1 MLKISINPHWALEAN
16 GEAAQP
22 LSRTLT
28 LLAAIKEEGNLFRGA
43 RRIGMSYR
51 HAWGTIREAGRV
63 FGAPLLEMSRGRG
76 AVLTPLGEKLLWADR
91 RVWARL
97 APILDSLASELE
109 AEIERAVSDVPVLRI
124 HASHGFAIELL
135 RDILVTKNVSVDLK
149 YRASMEA
156 LASFAGS
163 DCDIAGFHVPE
174 GDFQRAVLQFYFKWL
189 QPERHTL
196 INLATRRQGLM
207 VAHGNSGK
215 IVSLADLTR
224 PGVRFVNRQFGS
236 GTRILLDLLLKR
248 AGIDSRGICGYD
260 TGEFTHSAVAAYIAS
275 GLADAGFG
283 VETAARRF
291 KLEFIPVA
299 TERYFLICDDDSLTS
314 PLVTRIL
321 EILTSG
327 AFRAA
332 AGKLAGVDVTYSG
345 TVMRVHDAF
354 PELTKRDKASRATP
368 HMRKRPAP
376 QR

>member
-1 MLKISINPHWALEAN
+1 MLKISINPRWSLGATDDET
-16 GEAAQP
+16 AQP
-22 LSRTLT
+22 LGRTLA
-28 LLAAIKEEGNLFRGA
+28 LLAAIKEEGNLLRGA
-43 RRIGMSYR
+43 RKIGMSYR

-97 APILDSLASELE
+97 APVLDSIASELE
-109 AEIERAVSDVPVLRI
+109 AEIERVVSDLPVLRV

-135 RDILVTKNVSVDLK
+135 RDLLVRRDVPVDLK

-174 GDFQRAVLQFYFKWL
+174 GDLQQAVLPFYSKWL
-189 QPERHTL
+189 RPESHTL
-196 INLATRRQGLM
+196 INLATRRQGIML
-207 VAHGNSGK
+207 ARGNPGN
-215 IVSLADLTR
+215 IVSLADLAR

-248 AGIDSRGICGYD
+248 ANVDSGAISGYD
-260 TGEFTHSAVAAYIAS
+260 TGEFTHSGVAAYIAS

-291 KLEFIPVA
+291 KLDFIPVA
-299 TERYFLICDDDSLTS
+299 SERYFLICDDESLAS
-314 PLVTRIL
+314 PVITRIL
-321 EILTSG
+321 ETMTSG

-332 AGKLAGVDVTYSG
+332 AGKLVGVDATYAG
-345 TVMRVHDAF
+345 TVLRVDDAF
-354 PELTKRDKASRATP
+354 PELRKRAAGTTKREARMKVR
-368 HMRKRPAP
+368 
-376 QR
+376 

>member
-1 MLKISINPHWALEAN
+1 
-16 GEAAQP
+16 
-22 LSRTLT
+22 
-28 LLAAIKEEGNLFRGA
+28 
-43 RRIGMSYR
+43 
-51 HAWGTIREAGRV
+51 
-63 FGAPLLEMSRGRG
+63 
-76 AVLTPLGEKLLWADR
+76 
-91 RVWARL
+91 
-97 APILDSLASELE
+97 
-109 AEIERAVSDVPVLRI
+109 
-124 HASHGFAIELL
+124 
-135 RDILVTKNVSVDLK
+135 
-149 YRASMEA
+149 
-156 LASFAGS
+156 
-163 DCDIAGFHVPE
+163 
-174 GDFQRAVLQFYFKWL
+174 VLQFYSKWL

-207 VAHGNSGK
+207 VAHGNPGK
-215 IVSLADLTR
+215 IVSFADLTR

-248 AGIDSRGICGYD
+248 AGVDSRAICGYD

-332 AGKLAGVDVTYSG
+332 AGKLVGVDVTYSG
-345 TVMRVHDAF
+345 TVMRIHDAF
-354 PELTKRDKASRATP
+354 PELAERRDKVPAGRARA
-368 HMRKRPAP
+368 RKRPAP